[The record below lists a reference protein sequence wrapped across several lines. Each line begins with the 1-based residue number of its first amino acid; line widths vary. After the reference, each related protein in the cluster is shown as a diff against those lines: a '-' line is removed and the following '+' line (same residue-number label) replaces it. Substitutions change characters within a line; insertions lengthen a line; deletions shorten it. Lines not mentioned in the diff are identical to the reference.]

1 MTKITQEDL
10 QALIDKEEYA
20 RFGET
25 CTVCALTLKSGYTVI
40 GKSGCIDSKQF
51 DENIGRKIAFD
62 NAINELWA
70 LHGYHIKNT
79 LLQGE

>member
-25 CTVCALTLKSGYTVI
+25 CTVCALTLKSGYTVAVLTPNNLMKTLGVKLPLI
-40 GKSGCIDSKQF
+40 MLLTSCGHCTAITSKTRFCKENNNGK
-51 DENIGRKIAFD
+51 
-62 NAINELWA
+62 
-70 LHGYHIKNT
+70 
-79 LLQGE
+79 